1 MDLSWQSSNIKF
13 CRNIKNADPAPLW
26 LPKLDWKKIYLWLDE
41 ILTCN
46 SVITNTS
53 LSNEIIIS
61 EMMTNQVSMR
71 PKLNPNINLLI
82 NERKVQK
89 NLNNLK
95 TWENETFCSVS
106 IILIFQT
113 IKYRLN
119 KCLWYCRFQQDYH
132 FISRYSIDLCRRPLI
147 LVKLYNYLK
156 GWCKTCFGKTLAM
169 LTRKRSSDFQ
179 NNYLYNAALNVAK
192 IRFISKLQWM
202 FYDLCRSIQLDV
214 KF

>member
-26 LPKLDWKKIYLWLDE
+26 LPKLDWKKIYLWLDD

-95 TWENETFCSVS
+95 LEKMKTFCSAS
-106 IILIFQT
+106 IYSYSRQLNINDINVYNKIQVPA
-113 IKYRLN
+113 RLS
-119 KCLWYCRFQQDYH
+119 FH
-132 FISRYSIDLCRRPLI
+132 F
-147 LVKLYNYLK
+147 
-156 GWCKTCFGKTLAM
+156 
-169 LTRKRSSDFQ
+169 
-179 NNYLYNAALNVAK
+179 
-192 IRFISKLQWM
+192 
-202 FYDLCRSIQLDV
+202 
-214 KF
+214 